1 MATDPRRRRYGR
13 IRDQLAGLL
22 GKVADPVARR
32 ATAVALLHHK
42 VPGVSWT
49 GFYLLRGGD
58 LVVDVDTGTYGHRI
72 SMMDFK
78 PSELV
83 RFREIGKI
91 VGIEDRPGQVTT
103 ALSISGS
110 AAQGKIQAYPG
121 DCDFFERVHVTAP
134 TREEACRIIGD
145 VIRDK
150 ALTSFRGPT
159 HRLWEVKFGS
169 YPFDGERDGKP
180 VKRGGPV
187 TWRADEVVT
196 GRFDLRR
203 ADGSAAVLTWKEA
216 GAEPGWCK
224 LDRIVSDPARQG
236 LANAS
241 NMLDVTWEASDGTI
255 TALDG
260 FVDPYFQEVY
270 LEPESLP
277 VFERLI
283 KLLKADAVDEYV
295 RQLEHE
301 VHKYVVDAPNY
312 GKAARRMY
320 NIFRLTGRYADAAYI
335 RELFDEPATA
345 LYQLAALVRTVDE
358 AAAPG
363 GDFDTETMV
372 RQVDS
377 LIMAAIAALDGP
389 AEAQVVAHLRH
400 VRDSVGRL
408 GQDVDRSASVEAVTS
423 EALAAV
429 NTYFKDRLEA
439 VDSIRAY
446 LDGIRAGE
454 GTGAA

>member
-1 MATDPRRRRYGR
+1 MAERDVTDA
-13 IRDQLAGLL
+13 ISS
-22 GKVADPVARR
+22 VVESARR
-32 ATAVALLHHK
+32 M
-42 VPGVSWT
+42 GVEIDESDASAWVEAMEAET
-49 GFYLLRGGD
+49 RGGD
-58 LVVDVDTGTYGHRI
+58 LVVDVDTGTYGHRV
-72 SMMDFK
+72 SMLDFQ

-83 RFREIGKI
+83 RFRQIGKI
-91 VGIEDRPGQVTT
+91 VGIEDRPGQVFT

-110 AAQGKIQAYPG
+110 AAQGRIQAYPG
-121 DCDFFERVHVTAP
+121 DCDFFERVHITAP

-145 VIRDK
+145 VIREK
-150 ALTSFRGPT
+150 ALASFRGPT

-169 YPFDGERDGKP
+169 YPWDGERDGRP

-187 TWRADEVVT
+187 SWNADEVVA

-203 ADGSAAVLTWKEA
+203 ADGSAAMLTWEEA
-216 GAEPGWCK
+216 GTEPGWCK
-224 LDRIVSDPARQG
+224 LDWIVSDPVRTG

-241 NMLDVTWEASDGTI
+241 NMLDVTWEAPDGSI
-255 TALDG
+255 IALDG

-277 VFERLI
+277 VFERVI
-283 KLLKADAVDEYV
+283 RQLKADAVDEYV

-363 GDFDTETMV
+363 SEFDIETMV
-372 RQVDS
+372 DQVDQ
-377 LIMAAIAALDGP
+377 LIMAAIAGLEGK
-389 AEAQVVAHLRH
+389 AEAQVVGHLLH
-400 VRDSVGRL
+400 VRDAVSRL
-408 GQDVDRSASVEAVTS
+408 AAHGVDRTADVQAVTT
-423 EALAAV
+423 EALDAV
-429 NTYFKDRLEA
+429 NVYFLDRLNA
-439 VDSIRAY
+439 VDSIRSY
-446 LDGIRAGE
+446 LDAIRAGE
-454 GTGAA
+454 GATASG